1 MKDFIYSLEFK
12 VRDYECDLQSVVNNS
27 VYQNYLEH
35 TRHEFL
41 KTIGLNF
48 EKLSKEDLSPM
59 VYRVDITYKASLVS
73 GDEFISTINISRKGT
88 LKIIFHQ
95 KIYRKRDRRLMLSA
109 IITKVI
115 VKDGTAFSPDFCFE
129 AINNKIKENVY

>member
-1 MKDFIYSLEFK
+1 MKNNIYSLDFK

-41 KTIGLNF
+41 KTIGLDF
-48 EKLSKEDLSPM
+48 EELSKENLSPM
-59 VYRVDITYKASLVS
+59 VYNADITYKASLRS
-73 GDEFISTINISRKGT
+73 GDEFTSVINVSREGS

-95 KIYRKRDRRLMLSA
+95 KIYRKSDNKLMLTA
-109 IITKVI
+109 RITKVI
-115 VKDGTAFSPDFCFE
+115 VRNGKASGSNSYFDV
-129 AINNKIKENVY
+129 INKEINENII

>member
-1 MKDFIYSLEFK
+1 MKDFIYRLDFK

-41 KTIGLNF
+41 KTIGLDF
-48 EKLSKEDLSPM
+48 GDLSKKDLSPM
-59 VYRVDITYKASLVS
+59 VYQADIIYKSSLRS
-73 GDEFISTINISRKGT
+73 GDEFISTLNLSREGR

-95 KIYRKRDRRLMLSA
+95 KLYRKNDRRLMLKA
-109 IITKVI
+109 KITKVI
-115 VKDGTAFSPDFCFE
+115 VRNGKVCGSNSYFDV
-129 AINNKIKENVY
+129 INNKINENII